1 MERGKSGLGLRKFRD
16 NNGRASRRPLPFE
29 CHYSPE
35 INFEAMSRVERIST
49 GTEKPL
55 VYMKGRG
62 GKRTCLA
69 VLLNVSIFRTK
80 EEASAL
86 SNTISS

>member
-1 MERGKSGLGLRKFRD
+1 MGLGLRKFRD

-55 VYMKGRG
+55 VYMKRRRRG
-62 GKRTCLA
+62 ADVPRGSFKYFD
-69 VLLNVSIFRTK
+69 LNITK
-80 EEASAL
+80 EEAG
-86 SNTISS
+86 SNIISTVVMKL